1 MRLSCISDDAEEKK
15 SIQDFVECILVI
27 GNGNTTSDDG
37 DELIQVPSDIL
48 LEKGSDPKETIVNST
63 HPNMLSNY
71 KDMTFY
77 RKEQY
82 FCCGSIA
89 ESYRTPTGK
98 VNDTPTGGWHDLVCV
113 WRVVVWLIILRRVSL
128 VVGLVF

>member
-77 RKEQY
+77 RKEQ
-82 FCCGSIA
+82 
-89 ESYRTPTGK
+89 
-98 VNDTPTGGWHDLVCV
+98 
-113 WRVVVWLIILRRVSL
+113 
-128 VVGLVF
+128 